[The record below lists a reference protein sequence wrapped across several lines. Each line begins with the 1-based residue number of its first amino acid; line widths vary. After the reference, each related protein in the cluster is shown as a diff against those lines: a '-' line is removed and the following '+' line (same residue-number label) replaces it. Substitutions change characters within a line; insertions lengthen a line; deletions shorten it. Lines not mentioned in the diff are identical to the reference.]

1 MKAAR
6 LNLLATPQSLCSA
19 YPAGARRSVGRFS
32 RAAVQQRCFSVTPA
46 ASSAASGLRD
56 LLWVSEEVSE
66 AVATNKPVVALEST
80 IYTHGALGNDLAK
93 EHLDLVRSKGG
104 IPAIIAIVD
113 GVPKVGATHEEIL
126 RMIEEKGTVK
136 ASRRDIAYL
145 AGMVSGRRAN

>member
-6 LNLLATPQSLCSA
+6 LNFLTRPASLCSYA
-19 YPAGARRSVGRFS
+19 AAARRPAGRLSHING
-32 RAAVQQRCFSVTPA
+32 QQRCFSATPA
-46 ASSAASGLRD
+46 AASAVSGLRD
-56 LLWVSEEVSE
+56 HLWVSEEVSE

-93 EHLDLVRSKGG
+93 EHLELVRSQGG

-126 RMIEEKGTVK
+126 RMIEDKGTVK

-145 AGMVSGRRAN
+145 AGMVSLL